1 MRKGQKLNDWTAS
14 EVAFL
19 RENAGILSQQEISYE
34 LKRSYWSVF
43 NQAKRLGISLRLYVR
58 KLEWCNTCA
67 TWRSTI
73 SPKTGKCA
81 VCRKKEQLESAK
93 IRTADAYAQL
103 PAEHRETY
111 DENLAIRTTTFPPR
125 PKKQG
130 SCPVS
135 RYYRSKAEEQY
146 LRDLERWEVACLTR
160 LVDAEKQQTKRMREK
175 TGTNPRKKSNQ

>member
-1 MRKGQKLNDWTAS
+1 MRKGATGRHWTG
-14 EVAFL
+14 EEIKFL
-19 RENAGILSQQEISYE
+19 KENAGILSRREISYE
-34 LKRSYWSVF
+34 LKRSSIAVKRM
-43 NQAKRLGISLRLYVR
+43 AGRLGLSLRCFTR

-93 IRTADAYAQL
+93 FRTADAYAQL

-111 DENLAIRTTTFPPR
+111 AESLAIRTTTFPPR

-175 TGTNPRKKSNQ
+175 TGTNPRKNKK